1 MRPGSSALVSTGDPD
16 RSVGRGGR
24 GRGDSTTGDRE
35 GFVEPSSSLIESAGG
50 STHSDIG
57 GRAGDAFADT
67 AGEGVLE
74 PDFLLR
80 RPIFGGGDFSFSQ
93 RFYQSL
99 HEG

>member
-1 MRPGSSALVSTGDPD
+1 MSPGSSTGTSTGAPD
-16 RSVGRGGR
+16 RSVGRDGS
-24 GRGDSTTGDRE
+24 GRGDSTTGVSAD
-35 GFVEPSSSLIESAGG
+35 FVEASFSLIDKIGG

-57 GRAGDAFADT
+57 ERAGEAFADT

-93 RFYQSL
+93 LVFR
-99 HEG
+99 